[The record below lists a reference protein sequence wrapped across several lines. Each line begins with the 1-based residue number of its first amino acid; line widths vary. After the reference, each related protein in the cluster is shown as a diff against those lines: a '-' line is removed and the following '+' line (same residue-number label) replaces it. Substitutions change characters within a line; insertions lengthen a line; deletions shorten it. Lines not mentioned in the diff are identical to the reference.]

1 MKKMSLFLACVLLF
15 SLLSVSAY
23 AADVETDV
31 PPVDIEEYTYLANAW
46 AGLARSSGNW
56 YDVTGGAG
64 SAHGTM
70 YIQVTVEFQK
80 FGDDGWD
87 TLQTWYGDGYFD
99 ATAGGERYI
108 SSSGTYRTKMYAEI
122 YREDGT
128 LGETEIA
135 YSDHLIIR

>member
-31 PPVDIEEYTYLANAW
+31 PPVITEEYTYLANAW

-70 YIQVTVEFQK
+70 KIEVTVECQK
-80 FGDDGWD
+80 LGDNGWN
-87 TLQTWYGDGYFD
+87 TLQTWTGEGNFS
-99 ATAGGERYI
+99 ASAGGERYI
-108 SSSGTYRTKMYAEI
+108 SASGTYRTKMYAVI
-122 YREDGT
+122 YKEDGT
-128 LGETEIA
+128 FGEDVTV

>member
-1 MKKMSLFLACVLLF
+1 MKKISLFLACVLLF
-15 SLLSVSAY
+15 SLLSVSVY

-70 YIQVTVEFQK
+70 KIEVTVECQK
-80 FGDDGWD
+80 YTSNGWD
-87 TLQTWYGDGYFD
+87 TLQTWTGEGNFS
-99 ATAGGERYI
+99 ASAGGERYI
-108 SSSGTYRTKMYAEI
+108 ASSGTYRTKMYAEI

-128 LGETEIA
+128 LGETETV